1 MSEQSHIIMDL
12 RNFVS
17 WFSLLKITQIF
28 DGMNSSEILEIKGAD
43 VEMRQD
49 LFKILP
55 RSTYRVIKTDETED
69 EEGFCQVLIQK
80 TVASTRRA
88 DQ

>member
-1 MSEQSHIIMDL
+1 MSEQSHIVMDL

-28 DGMNSSEILEIKGAD
+28 DGMNSSEILEIIGAD

-49 LFKILP
+49 LLKILP
-55 RSTYRVIKTDETED
+55 RSAYRIIKTDETED

-80 TVASTRRA
+80 TVAPVRGV

>member
-1 MSEQSHIIMDL
+1 VSDQSHIVMDL

-43 VEMRQD
+43 FEMKQD
-49 LFKILP
+49 LLKILP
-55 RSTYRVIKTDETED
+55 RSSYRVIEAAENED

-80 TVASTRRA
+80 TV
-88 DQ
+88 

>member
-1 MSEQSHIIMDL
+1 MSDQSHIVMDL

-49 LFKILP
+49 LLKILP
-55 RSTYRVIKTDETED
+55 RSAYRIIKTDETED

-80 TVASTRRA
+80 TVAPARGV

>member
-1 MSEQSHIIMDL
+1 MSKKSHIVMDL

-28 DGMNSSEILEIKGAD
+28 ESMNSSEILEIKGAD
-43 VEMRQD
+43 LEMRQD
-49 LFKILP
+49 LFRILP
-55 RSTYRVIKTDETED
+55 TSSYRLLNTDENED
-69 EEGFCQVLIQK
+69 QEGFCQVFIQK
-80 TVASTRRA
+80 TDSAKRSI